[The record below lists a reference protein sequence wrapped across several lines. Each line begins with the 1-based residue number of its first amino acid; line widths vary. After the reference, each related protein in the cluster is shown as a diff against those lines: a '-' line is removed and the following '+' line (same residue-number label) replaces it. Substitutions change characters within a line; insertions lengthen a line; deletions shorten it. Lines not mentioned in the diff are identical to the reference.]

1 MSYDY
6 PGDRRKTF
14 THTTLRVRPGPYGIA
29 VPVSTLPAPDAMP
42 TARGTN
48 FFLADPNLAFVC
60 AAVMPPDDFARARPH
75 LVAMGEIAGGELDE
89 LAALADKHPPV
100 LRTHDER
107 GRRVDEIVR
116 HPAYEAMER
125 IAFERFGLAAMS
137 HREGVLGWPGRVPH
151 VVKYALSYL
160 FSQSEFG
167 LLCPVS
173 VTDSTARVLRRFA
186 DDEVKARYLPLLTAT
201 DFDALWQGAQ
211 WMTEKTGGSDVG
223 ASTTRARRDADG
235 TWRLTGDKWFCS
247 VANAGAALALARP
260 EGAPPGT
267 RGLALFLVPR
277 LLPDGARNAWTLN
290 RLKDKLG
297 SRSMATG
304 EVTLDGAVGYPV
316 GDLARGFPQMMEM
329 VNVSRLS
336 NAMRAAGIM
345 RRSVLES
352 IVHARGRSAFG
363 RALIELPQLARD
375 VLEMLLD
382 AEAGCSVIL
391 NAAARLDGADAGSA
405 DDRALV
411 RLLVPLAK
419 YWLTGRARVVAGE
432 AMNVRGGNGYI
443 EEWVNA
449 RLVRDAHLGAI
460 WEGSTNVVALDVQR
474 ALLREGCFEPFAAFV
489 QARLDTVTE
498 PRAKRWV
505 DVVAASVADMRR
517 RVAAWP
523 ALEAAER
530 ELDAR
535 PVADA
540 LYHALAGALL
550 LGEGQRLLR
559 EQQSA
564 RKLLAGALYLKKWL
578 RPPAPPASVFS
589 ARECAHLPALIDWT
603 RVPADALALDGGC

>member
-1 MSYDY
+1 M
-6 PGDRRKTF
+6 P
-14 THTTLRVRPGPYGIA
+14 P
-29 VPVSTLPAPDAMP
+29 PDAMP
-42 TARGTN
+42 TTRGTN

-60 AAVMPPDDFARARPH
+60 ATVMRSEDVARALPH
-75 LVAMGEIAGGELDE
+75 LVAMGETAGGELDE
-89 LAALADKHPPV
+89 LAALADKHPPT

-107 GRRVDEIVR
+107 GRRLDEIVR
-116 HPAYEAMER
+116 HPAYDAMER
-125 IAFERFGLAAMS
+125 IAFERFGLHAMS

-151 VVKYALSYL
+151 VVKYALSYV
-160 FSQSEFG
+160 FAQAEFG

-173 VTDSTARVLRRFA
+173 VTDSTSRVLRRFA
-186 DDEVKARYLPLLTAT
+186 DDIVKARFLPPLTAT

-223 ASTTRARRDADG
+223 ASTTRARRDAGG
-235 TWRLTGDKWFCS
+235 TWRLWGDKWFCS

-260 EGAPPGT
+260 EGAPAGT
-267 RGLALFLVPR
+267 RGLALFIVPKI
-277 LLPDGARNAWTLN
+277 LPDGTKNAWTLN
-290 RLKDKLG
+290 RLKDKFG

-304 EVTLDGAVGYPV
+304 EVTLEGAVAYPV
-316 GDLARGFPQMMEM
+316 GDLARGFHQMMEM

-352 IVHARGRSAFG
+352 VVHARGRSAFG
-363 RALIELPQLARD
+363 RPLLALPQLARD
-375 VLEMLLD
+375 VLEMTLD

-391 NAAARLDGADAGSA
+391 NAAALLDRADAGEA
-405 DDRALV
+405 EARAQV
-411 RLLVPLAK
+411 RLLIPLAK
-419 YWLTGRARVVAGE
+419 YWLTARARVVAAE

-449 RLVRDAHLGAI
+449 RLVRDAYLGAI

-474 ALLREGCFEPFAAFV
+474 AILREDCFELTAAFV
-489 QARLDTVTE
+489 QARLDAVTE
-498 PRAKRWV
+498 PRAKAWV
-505 DVVAASVADMRR
+505 DVVASTMAELRR

-523 ALEAAER
+523 GLDDAER

-550 LGEGQRLLR
+550 LAEGQALLR
-559 EQQSA
+559 ERRSA

-578 RPPAPPASVFS
+578 RPPPPPASVFG
-589 ARECAHLPALIDWT
+589 ARECAQLPALIDWT
-603 RVPADALALDGGC
+603 PVPLDALAPDGGC